1 MLHQLF
7 IQNYAIIDQLK
18 INFTQHLNII
28 TGETG
33 AGKSILMGALSLIL
47 GDRAD
52 TAALLDKEQKCIVE
66 GNFKIQSE
74 NTSQFLKDNELD
86 DDLDIMI
93 RREIAPSGK
102 SRAFINDTPVT
113 LSQLKELT
121 SMLVDLHRQF
131 DIQEINRSDFQLE
144 VLDALAG
151 NDSILSGYRKL
162 FSEYKNVNQQLAELK
177 GVQETAGKEYD
188 YHKFLFD
195 ELVEAGFQEN
205 EIEENES
212 ALRLME
218 NAESIKSTL
227 LAVGQVLDGSEDA
240 VLQQIRTIVSKLSTI
255 SSVMSGLAPFEERL
269 QSVFVELKDIT
280 IDIEQLNDKISF
292 NEEKLNELN
301 ERMDVAYSLLK
312 KHRVQTTA
320 ELLTIKSELNTSL
333 QKTINLESEIEQ
345 KEKLLGKLFTDL
357 GKKAKEISSRRSEQI
372 PGFIKKVNKLLQV
385 VGMPGAAFKVELTPL
400 ATPASDGSDAVEFLF
415 DANKT
420 NFLPVRKVASG
431 GELSRLM
438 LIIKSL
444 VAKSMQMPTLI
455 FDEIDT
461 GISGEAARQVGNII
475 KDLSDDHQIILI
487 THQPQIAAKAFTH
500 FFVYKEKKAEKILTN
515 VKLLTGEERIQAI
528 ATMLSGDK
536 PTAAAFEN
544 AREMMN

>member
-52 TAALLDKEQKCIVE
+52 TAALLNKEQKCIVE
-66 GNFKIQSE
+66 GNFKISSG
-74 NTSQFLKDNELD
+74 NALQFLKDNELD
-86 DDLDIMI
+86 DDSDIII
-93 RREIAPSGK
+93 RREISPSGK

-113 LSQLKELT
+113 LSQLKELA

-131 DIQEINRSDFQLE
+131 DIQDINKSDFQLE

-151 NDSILSGYRKL
+151 NEALLSEYRKVFL
-162 FSEYKNVNQQLAELK
+162 EYRGLSHQLSELK
-177 GVQETAGKEYD
+177 KLQETAGKEYD
-188 YHKFLFD
+188 YHKFLFE
-195 ELVEAGFQEN
+195 ELEDAAFTEN
-205 EIEENES
+205 EIEETEA
-212 ALRLME
+212 ALRIMA
-218 NAESIKSTL
+218 NAESIKGTL
-227 LAVGQVLDGSEDA
+227 LAAGASLDGSEES
-240 VLQQIRTIVSKLSTI
+240 LLHQIRALISKLSGI
-255 SSVMSGLAPFEERL
+255 RNVVSELAPIEERL
-269 QSVFVELKDIT
+269 QSVFIELKDIS
-280 IDIEQLNDKISF
+280 DELEQLNDKVSF
-292 NEEKLNELN
+292 SEERLNELN
-301 ERMDVAYSLLK
+301 ERMDVAYLLLK

-320 ELLTIKSELNTSL
+320 ELLAIKAGLDIAL
-333 QKTINLESEIEQ
+333 QKTTSLESEIEQ
-345 KEKLLGKLFTDL
+345 NEKLLSSLFADL
-357 GKKAKEISSRRSEQI
+357 VQKAKEISIRRKDQV

-385 VGMPGAAFKVELTPL
+385 VGMPGAAFKVELTSLSSPVV
-400 ATPASDGSDAVEFLF
+400 DGADAVEFLF
-415 DANKT
+415 NANKT
-420 NFLPVRKVASG
+420 SFLPVRKVASG

-444 VAKSMQMPTLI
+444 VAKGMQMPTLI

-475 KDLSDDHQIILI
+475 KDLSDEHQIILI

-515 VKLLTGEERIQAI
+515 VRLLNEEERIHAI

>member
-1 MLHQLF
+1 MLQQLF

-52 TAALLDKEQKCIVE
+52 TSALLNKDQKCIVE
-66 GNFKIQSE
+66 GHFRIQSE
-74 NTSQFLKDNELD
+74 NTSRFLKDNELD
-86 DDLDIMI
+86 SDTDIII
-93 RREIAPSGK
+93 RREITPSGK

-113 LSQLKELT
+113 LVQLKELA
-121 SMLVDLHRQF
+121 SMVVDLHRQF
-131 DIQEINRSDFQLE
+131 DIQDINSSDFQLE

-151 NDSILSGYRKL
+151 NESVLLEYRKS
-162 FSEYKNVNQQLAELK
+162 FSEYRNVKKQLAELIES
-177 GVQETAGKEYD
+177 GEAASKEYD

-195 ELVEAGFQEN
+195 ELEAAGFYEN
-205 EIEENES
+205 EIEDNES
-212 ALRLME
+212 ALKMMA
-218 NAESIKSTL
+218 NAESIKGTL
-227 LAVGQVLDGSEDA
+227 LAAVQALDGSEDA
-240 VLQQIRTIVSKLSTI
+240 LLQQLRTVISKLSGI
-255 SSVMSGLAPFEERL
+255 RNVMAELAPLEERL
-269 QSVFVELKDIT
+269 HSVLVEVKDIGEEL
-280 IDIEQLNDKISF
+280 EQKNEKISF
-292 NEEKLNELN
+292 SEEKLNELN

-320 ELLTIKSELNTSL
+320 ELLAIKDELDASL
-333 QKTINLESEIEQ
+333 QKTTNLGTEIEE
-345 KEKLLGKLFTDL
+345 KEKLVTKLFADL
-357 GKKAKEISSRRSEQI
+357 TRRAKDISSKRSEQI

-385 VGMPGAAFKVELTPL
+385 VGMPGAAFKVALSPL
-400 ATPASDGSDAVEFLF
+400 SSPAADGMDAVEFLF
-415 DANKT
+415 NANKT

-487 THQPQIAAKAFTH
+487 THQPQIAARAFTH

-515 VKLLTGEERIQAI
+515 VKLLNEEERIHAI

>member
-52 TAALLDKEQKCIVE
+52 TAALLNKEQKCIVE
-66 GNFKIQSE
+66 GNFKIRSG
-74 NTSQFLKDNELD
+74 NALQFLKDNELD
-86 DDLDIMI
+86 DDSDIII
-93 RREIAPSGK
+93 RREISPSGK

-113 LSQLKELT
+113 LSQLKELA

-131 DIQEINRSDFQLE
+131 DIQDINKSDFQLE
-144 VLDALAG
+144 VLDALSG
-151 NDSILSGYRKL
+151 NEALLSEYRKVFL
-162 FSEYKNVNQQLAELK
+162 EYRGLSHQLSELK
-177 GVQETAGKEYD
+177 KLQETAGKEYD
-188 YHKFLFD
+188 YHKFLFE
-195 ELVEAGFQEN
+195 ELEDAAFTEN
-205 EIEENES
+205 EIEETEA
-212 ALRLME
+212 ALRIMA
-218 NAESIKSTL
+218 NAESIKGTL
-227 LAVGQVLDGSEDA
+227 LAAGASLDGSEES
-240 VLQQIRTIVSKLSTI
+240 LLHQIRALISKLSGI
-255 SSVMSGLAPFEERL
+255 RNVVSELAPIEERL
-269 QSVFVELKDIT
+269 QSVFIELKDIS
-280 IDIEQLNDKISF
+280 DELEQLNDKVSF
-292 NEEKLNELN
+292 SEERLNELN
-301 ERMDVAYSLLK
+301 ERMDVAYLLLK

-320 ELLTIKSELNTSL
+320 ELLAIKAGLDIAL
-333 QKTINLESEIEQ
+333 QKTTSLESEIEQ
-345 KEKLLGKLFTDL
+345 NEKLLSSLFADL
-357 GKKAKEISSRRSEQI
+357 VQKAKEISIRRKDQV
-372 PGFIKKVNKLLQV
+372 PRFIKKVNKLLQV
-385 VGMPGAAFKVELTPL
+385 VGMPGAAFKVELTSLSSPVV
-400 ATPASDGSDAVEFLF
+400 DGADAVEFLF
-415 DANKT
+415 NANKT
-420 NFLPVRKVASG
+420 SFLPVRKVASG

-444 VAKSMQMPTLI
+444 VAKGMQMPTLI

-515 VKLLTGEERIQAI
+515 VRLLNEEERIHAI